1 MINIYYIKIEK
12 GGYKMINAIRDIGE
26 YFKNTENIGE
36 EEILKTLVT
45 KINGDSI
52 KDIYTINFKND
63 NTIETNVEEFYNDI
77 TTKALFYQAGNGA
90 LGGALRADF
99 YKEEK
104 DSKKQAEADKKFD
117 KKIKT
122 TLAYCNKE
130 EYFNEVKDL
139 IHKRI
144 KESGNKFF
152 VVFLEDGKYPIDLF
166 KDKFIK
172 KMYSTMFNAVKG
184 KHICHLCGNKGEVF
198 NTTAFK
204 FYTNDKEVYGNIDD
218 SEKCGIVVCRD
229 CLNDILV
236 GRDYTENNLTTYW
249 MGKQVMFLPH
259 NFNEMV
265 QEIYESSLNV
275 GDNKKFLD
283 NISVSEEDVLEEL
296 GKGNTETDIIFFEK
310 DGSKTFYIY
319 HTIKSML
326 PSRFSE
332 LAVNLKKYN
341 LKLFNIIKFSTAI
354 KVGLKGIETTDK
366 ERLKMVD
373 SMFSGR
379 RIDRNLFFKRAM
391 MVYKYNHINYPE
403 KKETKFM
410 ISNIGKSY
418 NFLVDC
424 RCLQGGFDVMSK
436 YADYEELFENNK
448 EYFAQNEKKA
458 WFLIGRC
465 YDYINYLIKKS
476 NAGEDGKAADRS
488 SLDKNFFFSR
498 KFDFKDFVYFS
509 NLLNEKMNKY
519 RIYNKD
525 LKNMLTEGTELIVNG
540 SGKLST
546 DEAKFIFFW
555 GMNSFFKQDN
565 TVETENDVNNEME
578 EN

>member
-1 MINIYYIKIEK
+1 
-12 GGYKMINAIRDIGE
+12 MINAIRDIGE
-26 YFKNTENIGE
+26 YLKNTENIGE

-52 KDIYTINFKND
+52 KYIYIINFKND
-63 NTIETNVEEFYNDI
+63 NTIETTVEEFYSDI
-77 TTKALFYQAGNGA
+77 TNKALFYQAGNGA

-104 DSKKQAEADKKFD
+104 DSKKQAEAEKKFD

-122 TLAYCNKE
+122 TLDYCNKE
-130 EYFNEVKDL
+130 EHFNEVKEL
-139 IHKRI
+139 VHKRI
-144 KESGNKFF
+144 KESGNKFL
-152 VVFLEDGKYPIDLF
+152 VVFLDDGKYPIELYRE
-166 KDKFIK
+166 KFLK
-172 KMYSTMFNAVKG
+172 KMYSTMFNSVKG
-184 KHICHLCGNKGEVF
+184 KHLCHLCGNKENVF
-198 NTTAFK
+198 NTTTFK

-218 SEKCGIVVCRD
+218 NEKCGVVVCKE

-259 NFNEMV
+259 NFNETV
-265 QEIYESSLNV
+265 QEIYESNLNI
-275 GDNKKFLD
+275 GDNHKKFLD
-283 NISVSEEDVLEEL
+283 NISYSEEDVLNEL

-326 PSRFSE
+326 PSRFTE
-332 LAVNLKKYN
+332 LANTLKKYN
-341 LKLFNIIKFSTAI
+341 LKLFNVIKFATAI

-366 ERLKMVD
+366 ERLRMVD
-373 SMFSGR
+373 SIFSGR
-379 RIDRNLFFKRAM
+379 KIERNLFFKRAM
-391 MVYKYNHINYPE
+391 MVYKYNYINYPE

-410 ISNIGKSY
+410 ISNIGKCY
-418 NFLVDC
+418 NFLVDS
-424 RCLQGGFDVMSK
+424 RCLQGGFDVMST
-436 YADYEELFENNK
+436 YADYEELFQNNK
-448 EYFAQNEKKA
+448 EYFSQDEKKA

-465 YDYINYLIKKS
+465 YNYINYLIKKS
-476 NAGEDGKAADRS
+476 NAGEDGKVADRS

-498 KFDFKDFVYFS
+498 KFDFKDYMYFS
-509 NLLNEKMNKY
+509 NLLNKKMNEY
-519 RIYNKD
+519 RIYNNY
-525 LKNMLTEGTELIVNG
+525 LKNMLTEGTEFIVNG
-540 SGKLST
+540 SGKLSS

-555 GMNSFFKQDN
+555 GMNSFFKKDGN
-565 TVETENDVNNEME
+565 GESNIEVNDGVE